1 MFHPVLLNFTFLSH
15 QFYLLTMSLN
25 PFLI

>member
-1 MFHPVLLNFTFLSH
+1 MFHPVLLNLLLSH